1 MADNSSLLKNGNKIL
16 IDQEPYLITDN
27 SFVNP
32 GKGQA
37 FTKVKIKNL
46 INGKILERTIKIGES
61 VQEADVLNTK
71 MQFLY
76 KEGSSFFFMNL
87 ESFEQTE
94 VGQDTLDDTSRWLID
109 GDECDIT
116 IWNDKIIQVDPPK
129 FVNVTI
135 KSTIDAIKG
144 DTVSSTLKE
153 AELDNGETV
162 MVPIFIK
169 EGERIRI
176 DTESSEY
183 SSRVKP

>member
-116 IWNDKIIQVDPPK
+116 IWNEKIIQVNPPK
-129 FVNVTI
+129 FVNLTV

-153 AELDNGETV
+153 AILDNDQII

-169 EGERIRI
+169 EGEMIRV
-176 DTESSEY
+176 DTENNEY
-183 SSRVKP
+183 ASRVKS